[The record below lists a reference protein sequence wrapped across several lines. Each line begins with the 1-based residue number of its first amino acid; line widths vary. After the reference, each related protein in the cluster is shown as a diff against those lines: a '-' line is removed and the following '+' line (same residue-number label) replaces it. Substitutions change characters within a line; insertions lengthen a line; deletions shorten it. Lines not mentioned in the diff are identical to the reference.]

1 QLDAHELLC
10 AAVQHIPLI
19 LSLRN
24 KLLNPLLD
32 FPDGYGSDR
41 DNPGSQRFPV
51 FRSRT
56 DYPQIVAKPEALQ
69 RKSPIQARCVQK
81 CMPVAN
87 EGRQVLQASD
97 NFVVLHRGDPLAQ
110 IGYRLVEFGLAYEV
124 KRISVF
130 RRDLVGEKLEI
141 LSPLFGCQSRKRS
154 FTMSKG
160 GSKEQDAE
168 QFLHKTSRGNPVDVL
183 SV

>member
-1 QLDAHELLC
+1 
-10 AAVQHIPLI
+10 
-19 LSLRN
+19 
-24 KLLNPLLD
+24 
-32 FPDGYGSDR
+32 
-41 DNPGSQRFPV
+41 
-51 FRSRT
+51 
-56 DYPQIVAKPEALQ
+56 
-69 RKSPIQARCVQK
+69 
-81 CMPVAN
+81 MPVAN

-110 IGYRLVEFGLAYEV
+110 IGCRLVEFGLADVV

-141 LSPLFGCQSRKRS
+141 LSPLFGGQSRKRS

-168 QFLHKTSRGNPVDVL
+168 QFLHRAHQCSASTGVNVYASA
-183 SV
+183 STTIEIAST

>member
-1 QLDAHELLC
+1 
-10 AAVQHIPLI
+10 
-19 LSLRN
+19 
-24 KLLNPLLD
+24 
-32 FPDGYGSDR
+32 
-41 DNPGSQRFPV
+41 FPV

-56 DYPQIVAKPEALQ
+56 DDSEIVAKPEALQ
-69 RKSPIQARCVQK
+69 RESLIQARRVQK

-87 EGRQVLQASD
+87 ESSQVLQASD

-110 IGYRLVEFGLAYEV
+110 IGYRLVEFGLADEV

-141 LSPLFGCQSRKRS
+141 LSPLFGSQSRKRR
-154 FTMSKG
+154 FTMSKI

-168 QFLHKTSRGNPVDVL
+168 QFLQSTILL
-183 SV
+183 SFDGSPERLKGM